1 VDGHCYA
8 GWRGCGFG
16 VTAFQLVNQSKDL
29 QRIEQNFRKLS
40 DLRKALRMPLEGIWD
55 YHVEYTKYFGKDKPH
70 RKISEGIAVFLWTDG
85 PPTGY
90 NFFVGGGIQEYGRE
104 GPHIVTHVIKYFLK
118 TDSLGNP
125 TAGCSAHGT
134 YKAITSSN
142 QDFSISGE
150 PDIELFDG
158 KFDTTD
164 TNFIERIR
172 FKFQPAW
179 MDPLQQT
186 IADVTFTRIAPRS

>member
-90 NFFVGGGIQEYGRE
+90 NFFVGGGVARVDGSPPTNDCGCDFY
-104 GPHIVTHVIKYFLK
+104 THSPRIIIFGIMNTTQTKNSILSHLNPDFPALRRQV
-118 TDSLGNP
+118 DSGNATCSRVP
-125 TAGCSAHGT
+125 AFTAASNSGDGLLSSA
-134 YKAITSSN
+134 A
-142 QDFSISGE
+142 
-150 PDIELFDG
+150 
-158 KFDTTD
+158 
-164 TNFIERIR
+164 
-172 FKFQPAW
+172 
-179 MDPLQQT
+179 
-186 IADVTFTRIAPRS
+186 